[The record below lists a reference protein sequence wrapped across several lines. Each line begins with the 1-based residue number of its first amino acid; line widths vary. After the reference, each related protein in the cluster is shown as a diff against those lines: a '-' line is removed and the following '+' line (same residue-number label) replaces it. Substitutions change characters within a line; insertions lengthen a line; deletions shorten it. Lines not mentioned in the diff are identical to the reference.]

1 LLEHALR
8 TVLIAARVDNS
19 PIRVSL
25 EDDMSTT
32 EPLKVMLVED
42 HIAFRQAL
50 TYLLSDDT
58 ELEVVAQ
65 AGSLAEAR
73 EALDGGG
80 IQAPLDVAVL
90 DLALP
95 DGDGRELIGEL
106 KRSHP
111 DIRIM
116 VLSAT
121 VWAEEAEE
129 VRRAGADAVLD
140 KVRSYLTI
148 ADEVRR
154 LGDGG

>member
-1 LLEHALR
+1 
-8 TVLIAARVDNS
+8 
-19 PIRVSL
+19 
-25 EDDMSTT
+25 MSTT
-32 EPLKVMLVED
+32 ESLKVMLVED

-50 TYLLSDDT
+50 TYLLSDDP

-80 IQAPLDVAVL
+80 FRGHLDVAVL

-106 KRSHP
+106 RRSNP
-111 DIRIM
+111 GIRIM

-121 VWAEEAEE
+121 VWAGEAEE
-129 VRRAGADAVLD
+129 VRKAGADAVLD

-154 LGDGG
+154 LGGGG